1 MVSTHRRIFR
11 NGYVLDGGVASLAQC
26 LRKLFSRNLCLAQN
40 ASKRAD
46 LDLAVHRDNAAF
58 GFSFHDHVASTLA
71 QLLEPQPFQRTLNLG
86 A

>member
-1 MVSTHRRIFR
+1 MSK
-11 NGYVLDGGVASLAQC
+11 LDAFYSLLFPQC
-26 LRKLFSRNLCLAQN
+26 SHKLFSRDLCLAQK

-46 LDLAVHRDNAAF
+46 LDFAVHRDYAAF
-58 GFSFHDHVASTLA
+58 GFAFHDHVASTLA